1 MMDASTV
8 TANIRQPDI
17 AWNEQACLRGCV
29 CNDISCQGQFYK
41 HFYPKMMALVLRYT
55 QDRDEASSILNNGFL
70 KVFKNIQ
77 SFRNEGS
84 LEGWVRKIIIHAI
97 SDFYRYKHP
106 PKEMLQEEI
115 STAAS
120 IEMPGHI
127 AHDYKLLLKVLSKL
141 PPTTRAVINLFMI
154 DGYTH
159 KEIATMM
166 NMSEGTSKWH
176 VSEGRKILQQQVRFM
191 K

>member
-8 TANIRQPDI
+8 TANIRQTDI
-17 AWNEQACLRGCV
+17 AWNEQACLQGCV

-41 HFYPKMMALVLRYT
+41 HFYPKMMGLVLRYT

-70 KVFKNIQ
+70 KIFRNIK

-84 LEGWVRKIIIHAI
+84 LEGWVRKIIIHAV

-106 PKEMLQEEI
+106 PKEIQYEEI
-115 STAAS
+115 PNTAI
-120 IEMPGHI
+120 IEMPKHVT
-127 AHDYKLLLKVLSKL
+127 HDYKLLIKMLGKL
-141 PPTTRAVINLFMI
+141 PPTTRTVVNLFMI

-159 KEIATMM
+159 KEIAGML

-176 VSEGRKILQQQVRFM
+176 VSEGRKILQQQISIM